1 MSGPQNCRART
12 AIVTLM
18 VLLCPFAW
26 TQIVPPKSAP
36 AEVKPEVPADT
47 LGRSSPRGAVLGF
60 LAAARKGNTAIAALY
75 LNTPLRGA
83 EAEAL
88 AQQLAVVLDRRLPA
102 RLNQL
107 SDKPEGSLPDPLKP
121 DEDLVGTI
129 STANG
134 DLEILVERVDRG
146 KVGSVWVFSRNTL
159 E

>member
-1 MSGPQNCRART
+1 MRGPENRRART
-12 AIVTLM
+12 AIATLI

-26 TQIVPPKSAP
+26 SQIVPPKSAP
-36 AEVKPEVPADT
+36 AEVKPELPADP

-60 LAAARKGNTAIAALY
+60 LAAARKGNTALTALY
-75 LNTPLRGA
+75 LDTPLRGA

-88 AQQLAVVLDRRLPA
+88 ARQLAMVLDRRLPA

-134 DLEILVERVDRG
+134 ELNILVERVDRG
-146 KVGSVWVFSRNTL
+146 KVGKVWVFSR
-159 E
+159 